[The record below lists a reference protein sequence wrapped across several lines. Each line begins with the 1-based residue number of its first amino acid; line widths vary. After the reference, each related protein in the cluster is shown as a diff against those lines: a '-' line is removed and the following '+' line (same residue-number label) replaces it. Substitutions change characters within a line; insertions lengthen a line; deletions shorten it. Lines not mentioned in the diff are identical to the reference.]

1 MIGSPDQA
9 PTAMTVPD
17 LTPALDD
24 MLRALERQRTRAL
37 VARDMEAARRLHA
50 PEYQLVT
57 PAGRTFDRDGYLGA
71 VADGSLAY
79 TDWDLGPMDVRTGT
93 DMALLRYRAVI
104 AFASGT
110 RVHCWHT
117 DSYERRGDAWLAVWS
132 QATAIKEGAA
142 P

>member
-1 MIGSPDQA
+1 MTAPD
-9 PTAMTVPD
+9 P
-17 LTPALDD
+17 TPALAD

-37 VARDMEAARRLHA
+37 VARDIEVARRLHA

-71 VADGSLAY
+71 VADGALAY
-79 TDWDLGPMDVRTGT
+79 TDWDLGPIDVRSGA

-110 RVHCWHT
+110 RVRCWHT
-117 DSYERRGDAWLAVWS
+117 DSYERRGNAWLAVWS
-132 QATAIKEGAA
+132 QATAIQADAA